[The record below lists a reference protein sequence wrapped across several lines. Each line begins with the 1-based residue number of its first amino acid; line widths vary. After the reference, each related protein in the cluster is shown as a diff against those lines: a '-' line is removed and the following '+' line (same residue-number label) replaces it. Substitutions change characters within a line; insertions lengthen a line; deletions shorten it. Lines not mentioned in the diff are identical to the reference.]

1 MWGRTRLPATEA
13 DWGSHTF
20 KITKHQHAENAV
32 GDAVNNFFPIA
43 HTCFFQLELP
53 RYTTR
58 EAMKVRAL
66 GRRCPWGLCF
76 AARAHDVAAT
86 LTLLVLLRGMA
97 CCAMPGQSR
106 LLYAAR
112 NCAGIDAD
120 DTMEGRANMGMTVSD
135 SDSD

>member
-1 MWGRTRLPATEA
+1 MPATEA

-58 EAMKVRAL
+58 EAMKVRTAIKL
-66 GRRCPWGLCF
+66 SCVG
-76 AARAHDVAAT
+76 VY
-86 LTLLVLLRGMA
+86 M
-97 CCAMPGQSR
+97 
-106 LLYAAR
+106 
-112 NCAGIDAD
+112 
-120 DTMEGRANMGMTVSD
+120 
-135 SDSD
+135 

>member
-1 MWGRTRLPATEA
+1 MFVCVCVCVCVQDYTPEDRKQFLKFVWGRTRLPATEA

-58 EAMKVRAL
+58 EAMKVRTAIKLCWRVHVAHAYMCLCL
-66 GRRCPWGLCF
+66 GS
-76 AARAHDVAAT
+76 H
-86 LTLLVLLRGMA
+86 A
-97 CCAMPGQSR
+97 CCTPPAIAPELMLTTPWKGVR
-106 LLYAAR
+106 IW
-112 NCAGIDAD
+112 G
-120 DTMEGRANMGMTVSD
+120 
-135 SDSD
+135 